1 MNVTTAAL
9 LMPDARILIVDDQEA
24 NVAVLQAILTQA
36 GYSSLTGMT
45 DPFRNLEADEILW
58 ENAIAVAPRDAF
70 PGTKGHTGCKTT
82 NRGISDE
89 CD

>member
-1 MNVTTAAL
+1 
-9 LMPDARILIVDDQEA
+9 
-24 NVAVLQAILTQA
+24 
-36 GYSSLTGMT
+36 MT